1 MTIDVHSDVLMTAR
15 SVRGEYDL
23 DLITAEAI
31 RAGLIEVTRHMRDS
45 LVRSA
50 YSNTIRD
57 ILDFGVAIHHVGAE
71 GSEMSAITEGCCHF
85 AFTHQH
91 MTNMVMD
98 EWGYDNLGPGDTIFC
113 NDSWRGAIHFPDVN
127 LFRPIFWKDE
137 PIFVLTDATHI
148 MDIGGPVPGGFNAAA
163 TTHFEEGLR
172 FPPILIT
179 SAGKPVRS
187 TINLILEN
195 TRTPFEN
202 LGDIRALFGTLKIG
216 EDRLLGLVRRYGI
229 EAVRAGARYTLDLA
243 ERRMRRA
250 IEQIPDGVWEGEDF
264 IDDDAVD
271 FDEPLKLAATVRKE
285 GDSIEI
291 DFSGS
296 SRQPLGALMTCW
308 EDVNRCLVGP
318 KVMLDP
324 RHPMNAGAMRPFHVL
339 APAGSVMMG
348 LPPASQSMHT
358 DVAMHAANLTMD
370 IFGRMGAARKIA
382 SDSASTHV
390 HVIAGVDTRPGR
402 EGSPWAAALGLGGS
416 WGGTDSNDGISFNP
430 SSIFNITDNNIE
442 MLERDNPMMIRG
454 RNLLMDA
461 AAAGQF
467 RSGFANTLIMEVTS
481 DMTQA
486 TILLDAGR
494 FPRPGLASG
503 GSGMTSYLY
512 RVKPQPGNVIRQR
525 NGIIPLSDL
534 EPLAGKVD
542 ADGAPD
548 SGGGQW
554 CVDTELR
561 TLKLTGLP
569 LRKGDILYLVCA
581 TGGGYG
587 DPLERD
593 PERVRADVWNE
604 RISPEFARD
613 AYGVVITDGEVDA
626 RATTELRAGYRAG
639 GWTVP
644 VAGPRRWPRTWEE
657 MT

>member
-15 SVRGEYDL
+15 SVRSEYDL

-98 EWGYDNLGPGDTIFC
+98 EWGYENLGPGDTIFC

-163 TTHFEEGLR
+163 
-172 FPPILIT
+172 
-179 SAGKPVRS
+179 
-187 TINLILEN
+187 
-195 TRTPFEN
+195 
-202 LGDIRALFGTLKIG
+202 
-216 EDRLLGLVRRYGI
+216 
-229 EAVRAGARYTLDLA
+229 
-243 ERRMRRA
+243 
-250 IEQIPDGVWEGEDF
+250 
-264 IDDDAVD
+264 
-271 FDEPLKLAATVRKE
+271 
-285 GDSIEI
+285 
-291 DFSGS
+291 
-296 SRQPLGALMTCW
+296 
-308 EDVNRCLVGP
+308 
-318 KVMLDP
+318 
-324 RHPMNAGAMRPFHVL
+324 
-339 APAGSVMMG
+339 
-348 LPPASQSMHT
+348 
-358 DVAMHAANLTMD
+358 
-370 IFGRMGAARKIA
+370 
-382 SDSASTHV
+382 
-390 HVIAGVDTRPGR
+390 
-402 EGSPWAAALGLGGS
+402 
-416 WGGTDSNDGISFNP
+416 
-430 SSIFNITDNNIE
+430 
-442 MLERDNPMMIRG
+442 
-454 RNLLMDA
+454 
-461 AAAGQF
+461 AGQF

-512 RVKPQPGNVIRQR
+512 RVKPQPGNIIRQR

-554 CVDTELR
+554 CVDTELQ

-569 LRKGDILYLVCA
+569 LRKGDILYLICA

-626 RATTELRAGYRAG
+626 RATTELRAGYRAD
-639 GWTVP
+639 GWVVP